1 LTGTLRTYRDSV
13 AWRKGMDTA
22 KAVYKLT
29 ATFPADERFGLV
41 SQMRRAAVSIPSNI
55 AEGFGRGRG
64 VDNRRFL
71 RMARGSVFELET
83 QLELAGELGFGSS
96 QLMAETRT
104 LVEECGRVL
113 AGLMRKLEQDDEPVR
128 RS

>member
-1 LTGTLRTYRDSV
+1 V